1 MQLIELQLNEKEFRR
16 FERVCRKRIEKRGLT
31 FVKVAE
37 DIGVSKKSLYNF
49 FGDHR
54 HSKSKYIA
62 AKLAN
67 YLELKPEDWYVRPEM
82 LKTKADKRNVSTA
95 NPRYV
100 KKKPKKKTVMRR
112 DILGRWYK
120 VTLLLASALIL
131 WGTNARAKEDTDH
144 VKREYPKY
152 EQSKEEI
159 YNEVFGI
166 EYNNDFTPGYYDA
179 YVIEDIDISP
189 DEQIKIKNICESKG
203 LKFGLVMALIEV
215 ESGYDREAVNSSNTC
230 FGACQLNT
238 TYHDVENPY
247 DLLSNVDIATT
258 YLKSLIDEGNGI
270 YWALDKYHGDSCAD
284 SNLRNNVE
292 SYYASYIIE
301 RGKQIEQELDTEVY

>member
-1 MQLIELQLNEKEFRR
+1 
-16 FERVCRKRIEKRGLT
+16 
-31 FVKVAE
+31 
-37 DIGVSKKSLYNF
+37 
-49 FGDHR
+49 
-54 HSKSKYIA
+54 
-62 AKLAN
+62 
-67 YLELKPEDWYVRPEM
+67 
-82 LKTKADKRNVSTA
+82 
-95 NPRYV
+95 
-100 KKKPKKKTVMRR
+100 MRR

-120 VTLLLASALIL
+120 VTLLLAAALIL

-179 YVIEDIDISP
+179 YVIEEIDISP

-238 TYHDVENPY
+238 TYHDIENPY
-247 DLLSNVDIATT
+247 DLLSNVDVATT

-301 RGKQIEQELDTEVY
+301 RGEQIEQELDTEVY